1 MTISAKTVTPHHLLF
16 SENPSLWQAVSK
28 EVRQKIYH
36 YHDRVTSHGDAA
48 SNLWLVLSGWIKLSR
63 QTPDGKE
70 TVVGLCTDG
79 DIFGEAALF
88 PNASYP
94 YSGEVL
100 SHEAELLAIPS
111 ACIREHIKQ
120 DALLSSNIMAF
131 LHAHTSQ
138 AQLKLEQMNTM
149 TAAQR
154 LGCFLLKLCQ
164 NQSDGAKTLRI
175 PVEKNIL
182 AAFLGMKP
190 ETLSRTQQQLR
201 EVGVEVS
208 GDKIH
213 ITHIERLQ
221 EFVCGSCSA
230 SGSCSAEAVSGI

>member
-1 MTISAKTVTPHHLLF
+1 MTASQASTVPHHALF
-16 SENPSLWQAVSK
+16 KESPSLWQAVSH
-28 EVRQKIYH
+28 EIRQKIYSH
-36 YHDRVTSHGDAA
+36 HDRVISHGDGAHY
-48 SNLWLVLSGWIKLSR
+48 LWLVLSGWIKLSR

-111 ACIREHIKQ
+111 LSIREHIKQ
-120 DALLSSNIMAF
+120 DAVLSSNIMGV
-131 LHAHTSQ
+131 LHSHTSQ
-138 AQLKLEQMNTM
+138 AQLKLEQMSTM

-221 EFVCGSCSA
+221 EFVCDSCSA
-230 SGSCSAEAVSGI
+230 SGSCSAEAVIGI